1 MPSSKRIKLVDD
13 DDTEDINPSTIEH
26 ATGTSALCILLS
38 KDRVLSDQLLGLSIE
53 EATIVKLKVA
63 LDEARSSRLRWM
75 LITYLLLGAIVIF
88 AFINWTLIFD

>member
-1 MPSSKRIKLVDD
+1 MASSKRIKLVDD
-13 DDTEDINPSTIEH
+13 ADEKTESSKEHSSGSSTL
-26 ATGTSALCILLS
+26 GVLLA

-63 LDEARSSRLRWM
+63 LDEAQSSRLRWM
-75 LITYLLLGAIVIF
+75 LLTYLLIGAIFVF